1 MLPEKMIKIF
11 CACGR
16 KLCEAFLSRGMD
28 AYAGD
33 AASEGMP
40 GGVPSFFSNATRF
53 AGLAFEETAPC
64 CAHNFHACGAEIP
77 HLQGV
82 KCFSRR
88 MRCMG
93 ST

>member
-1 MLPEKMIKIF
+1 
-11 CACGR
+11 
-16 KLCEAFLSRGMD
+16 MD

-77 HLQGV
+77 Q
-82 KCFSRR
+82 
-88 MRCMG
+88 RCMG
-93 ST
+93 STTLYKLEEQNQRF